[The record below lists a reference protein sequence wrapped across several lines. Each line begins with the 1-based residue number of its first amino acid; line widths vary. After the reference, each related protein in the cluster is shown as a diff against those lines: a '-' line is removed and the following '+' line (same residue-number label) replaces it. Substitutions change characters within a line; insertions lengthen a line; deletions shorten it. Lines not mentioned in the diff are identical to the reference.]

1 MINNLKVKMLININI
16 FIFENIDLNIL
27 KRIDRIDNYY
37 ISFNFNVISFIRSF
51 VK

>member
-1 MINNLKVKMLININI
+1 MFININI
-16 FIFENIDLNIL
+16 FIFENINLNIL

-37 ISFNFNVISFIRSF
+37 ISFNLNVISLVKLF